1 MLSQM
6 YICSGRCTLDPATG
20 VPPDYQLFY
29 FKVGEN
35 RVQMH
40 NATSGDF
47 CLKSDD
53 SLDTKL
59 LTDIAVRPCEDGVGR
74 QWFVLN
80 HFLDDEPPLLENQY
94 ILTVDSLSFGSVCAR
109 VRNTGPPP
117 QPGPYVN
124 TDTVVAGSCTEQ
136 PVTDVVSTAF
146 CVPYSK
152 ALTLA
157 LRFDFRSGL
166 ILG

>member
-1 MLSQM
+1 M
-6 YICSGRCTLDPATG
+6 YICSGRCTVDPITG

-29 FKVGEN
+29 FNVGEN

-40 NATSGDF
+40 NATSGEVY

-53 SLDTKL
+53 SPNTELF
-59 LTDIAVRPCEDGVGR
+59 TDIAVRPCEDGVGR
-74 QWFVLN
+74 QWFVLDRP
-80 HFLDDEPPLLENQY
+80 LVDEPPILENQY

-109 VRNTGPPP
+109 VRNSGPPP

-136 PVTDVVSTAF
+136 PVTDVVSNVF
-146 CVPYSK
+146 CVPYWR

-157 LRFDFRSGL
+157 LRLDFRSGL